1 MLRVCGTSLRLG
13 FANAT
18 LRSQVPGLVTPCRWF
33 STPITAS
40 QVVALRDRTGASMGK
55 CREALKAEDGDIEK
69 AADWLRKK
77 GVASIAKRVTDSV
90 EAILSLSVKPQGAAV
105 IELRA
110 ETDFVTGNE
119 LVQRLAAAVANTVS
133 QRCAADPLAEILD
146 FGDDSEPLRGVE
158 PGATVEAA
166 VTALSTVVGEKLSLG
181 RIVFLQPPVGGVV
194 AGYVHPSAKA
204 MPGNGK
210 MAAVLALR
218 GVPEPQDA
226 DKSLGPLA
234 RKLARHV
241 VATQPR
247 FLSPE
252 SVPAEV
258 AQRERDLFRATLVTQ
273 QQEKGGKP
281 LDEDKLDKIIAG
293 KMRKLFDEEAL
304 LCQELLTA
312 DSGAPVAP
320 EDGKKAPAS
329 ETVAKHLEA
338 QAASMGLTKIE
349 IDSFELIQLK

>member
-1 MLRVCGTSLRLG
+1 MLRICGRSLRPS
-13 FANAT
+13 FVNAT
-18 LRSQVPGLVTPCRWF
+18 LRSEVAACAASFRWF
-33 STPITAS
+33 SAPITAS

-77 GVASIAKRVTDSV
+77 GVASIAKRVTESV
-90 EAILSLSVKPQGAAV
+90 EAILSLSVKPDGAAI
-105 IELRA
+105 IEVRA

-133 QRCAADPLAEILD
+133 KKGAVDPLLETLD

-181 RIVFLQPPVGGVV
+181 RTVLLKPPAGGVV

-218 GVPEPQDA
+218 GIPEPENA
-226 DKSLGPLA
+226 EECLGSLA

-241 VATQPR
+241 VAAQPR

-252 SVPAEV
+252 SVPADV
-258 AQRERDLFRATLVTQ
+258 LQRERDLFRAALVTQ

-281 LDEDKLDKIIAG
+281 LDDDKLQKIIEG
-293 KMRKLFDEEAL
+293 KMRKLFDDDAL
-304 LCQELLTA
+304 VCQELVTA
-312 DSGAPVAP
+312 DSGAPVEP
-320 EDGKKAPAS
+320 EQGKKAPAP
-329 ETVAKHLEA
+329 ETVAKHLEKE
-338 QAASMGLTKIE
+338 AASKGLTKIE
-349 IDSFELIQLK
+349 IDSFQFVQLK